1 MMKLKL
7 IKLMDMLKLTKLIVD
22 QGLISPLLSP
32 ENNTENTENN
42 HIPKD

>member
-7 IKLMDMLKLTKLIVD
+7 IKLMDILKLTKLLIAD
-22 QGLISPLLSP
+22 QGLISPMLSP
-32 ENNTENTENN
+32 KYHTENT